1 MKPKGKKYHAWQ
13 SAQHLCTSI
22 KKWSKRNK
30 ADYNLRS
37 GPILAVLIHSL
48 LRSLFSFRLAHRI
61 GPILKRTHR
70 AQRKFLCSCYQLF
83 ALVGPPGFALFTITS
98 TWFATY
104 LLTYSLTYRYLF
116 SCAIV
121 CVLVCLFVCLFF
133 LFLKRS
139 GLVLRSCRVSPSPF
153 DFHIESSKCCDPW
166 ISGLAWRTITQFW
179 GPWFVVLSESIR
191 EKTESNLAAKISIH
205 IVIHIVT
212 CQRMILNAFSQAGLM
227 RF

>member
-48 LRSLFSFRLAHRI
+48 LRSLFSFRLARRI

-104 LLTYSLTYRYLF
+104 LLTYLLTYLPIFVFLCYSF
-116 SCAIV
+116 CPSM
-121 CVLVCLFVCLFF
+121 FVCFSF
-133 LFLKRS
+133 
-139 GLVLRSCRVSPSPF
+139 
-153 DFHIESSKCCDPW
+153 
-166 ISGLAWRTITQFW
+166 
-179 GPWFVVLSESIR
+179 FVVFEAIWAGFAILSCVTKSVWLSHR
-191 EKTESNLAAKISIH
+191 EL
-205 IVIHIVT
+205 
-212 CQRMILNAFSQAGLM
+212 
-227 RF
+227 